1 MAHQVGQ
8 GVKEGWE
15 WLTPSGSTK
24 WFSSDPSEAAKR
36 RSAARSGLEALSAY
50 ESSITGEGLEGG
62 GLGRRAGIEE
72 YYDTQQDLTEQEFAL
87 RRGGIGLQQERL
99 GLQRGALG
107 RQESSALNQFL
118 GDAYSFR
125 QSGDVQK
132 ATGGLYSGEQERGV
146 ERQSAT
152 MGNMMRAQQEGF
164 ASQSQALDISS
175 QELQNQ
181 LAGMDIAQARSIS
194 DLLKSRG
201 VEMSGIE
208 DLLYQI
214 ETERIAYEGAT

>member
-24 WFSSDPSEAAKR
+24 WFSSDPSEAAKS

-50 ESSITGEGLEGG
+50 EGG
-62 GLGRRAGIEE
+62 VQSRQGDIGA

-146 ERQSAT
+146 ERQRAT

>member
-24 WFSSDPSEAAKR
+24 WFSSDPSEAAKS

-50 ESSITGEGLEGG
+50 EGG
-62 GLGRRAGIEE
+62 VQSRQGDIGA

>member
-24 WFSSDPSEAAKR
+24 WFSSDPSEAAKS

-50 ESSITGEGLEGG
+50 EGG
-62 GLGRRAGIEE
+62 VQSRQGDIGA

-194 DLLKSRG
+194 DLLKARG
-201 VEMSGIE
+201 VEMSGLE

-214 ETERIAYEGAT
+214 ETEEIAYEGAT

>member
-24 WFSSDPSEAAKR
+24 WFSSDPSEAAKS

-50 ESSITGEGLEGG
+50 EGG
-62 GLGRRAGIEE
+62 VQSRQGDIGA

-164 ASQSQALDISS
+164 ASQSQGLDISS

>member
-24 WFSSDPSEAAKR
+24 WFSSDPSEAAKS

-50 ESSITGEGLEGG
+50 EGG
-62 GLGRRAGIEE
+62 VQSRQGDIGA

-194 DLLKSRG
+194 DLLKARG
-201 VEMSGIE
+201 VEMSGLE

>member
-24 WFSSDPSEAAKR
+24 WFSSDPSEAAKS

-50 ESSITGEGLEGG
+50 EGG
-62 GLGRRAGIEE
+62 VQSRQGDIGA

-181 LAGMDIAQARSIS
+181 LAGMDIAQARSIT

>member
-24 WFSSDPSEAAKR
+24 WFSSDPSEAAKS

-50 ESSITGEGLEGG
+50 EEGVQSRQGDIG
-62 GLGRRAGIEE
+62 A

>member
-1 MAHQVGQ
+1 M
-8 GVKEGWE
+8 
-15 WLTPSGSTK
+15 
-24 WFSSDPSEAAKR
+24 
-36 RSAARSGLEALSAY
+36 
-50 ESSITGEGLEGG
+50 
-62 GLGRRAGIEE
+62 
-72 YYDTQQDLTEQEFAL
+72 
-87 RRGGIGLQQERL
+87 QQERL